1 MAKIRQTESL
11 QTPVSALI
19 DVVFQLIIFF
29 VVTAAQD
36 KDIMDETIRL
46 AQSKNSP
53 AVEKRDPRTVIINVR
68 PNGQVNIQL
77 IPLTSQQLQQI
88 LMASVAKY
96 GNDIPV
102 VIRSDATTLFNEV
115 DRVLQTIG
123 KAGLYRVRISAEA
136 VQ

>member
-1 MAKIRQTESL
+1 MAKLRNKESL
-11 QTPVSALI
+11 QTPVSSLI

-29 VVTAAQD
+29 IVTAAQD

-46 AQSKNSP
+46 AQAKNSP
-53 AVEKRDPRTVIINVR
+53 AVEKRDPRTVVINVR

-102 VIRSDATTLFNEV
+102 VVRSDGATLFNEI
-115 DRVLQTIG
+115 DRVLQTVG
-123 KAGLYRVRISAEA
+123 RAGLYRVRISAESIK
-136 VQ
+136 